1 MLYSV
6 ACFERK
12 INNSLNELSKR
23 MKNAVNRFPPS
34 HSPHPSKWS
43 FGKVNISVFSICLS
57 CAVVSVQLHHTW
69 LLQFF
74 INSDSSSFVCSHP
87 TIYSKAYLSTTDRR
101 ITLSLHSHNSQAQS
115 RALLSSQ
122 KLAPTLAVKWE
133 EAFITDSEWRVRLLS
148 CFCNKKK
155 MNYYNVRIGMLVQ
168 APFLRK
174 SNCSRGCD
182 KEHKEDEPS
191 SSCDKECQRRPEGLL
206 WRLHDCVMNMK
217 IKEEKNT
224 LMLML
229 NRKPGDD
236 LVALLNII
244 FA

>member
-6 ACFERK
+6 ACVERK

-115 RALLSSQ
+115 RVLLSSL
-122 KLAPTLAVKWE
+122 KLAPTLALKWNA
-133 EAFITDSEWRVRLLS
+133 AFVTDSKWHVVCCHVLKI
-148 CFCNKKK
+148 FFH
-155 MNYYNVRIGMLVQ
+155 NYYNVRIGMLAQ
-168 APFLRK
+168 APLP
-174 SNCSRGCD
+174 SRGRVIALEAAI
-182 KEHKEDEPS
+182 KSRK
-191 SSCDKECQRRPEGLL
+191 R
-206 WRLHDCVMNMK
+206 MNRFCMW
-217 IKEEKNT
+217 
-224 LMLML
+224 
-229 NRKPGDD
+229 
-236 LVALLNII
+236 
-244 FA
+244 